1 MKLVKLIVSAFML
14 IFAVFGILGVISFDA
29 VVPVVVICTAFVTYI
44 DAKRL
49 AAENRE
55 NEARSMM
62 NAVIFM
68 IALAMFW
75 FFMKKL

>member
-1 MKLVKLIVSAFML
+1 MKLVKLIVAVFML
-14 IFAVFGILGVISFDA
+14 LFAVFGVLGVISFNA
-29 VVPVVVICTAFVTYI
+29 VVPVVVICAAFVTYI

-62 NAVIFM
+62 NVVVFM
-68 IALAMFW
+68 VALAMFW
-75 FFMKKL
+75 FFIKII